1 MEVLKITTAM
11 EQMKERI
18 RQLAKMNQQAKT
30 KADKD
35 KIKAEMESL
44 RNKYPK
50 SYVEAL
56 ESLIKSTSKEYDEL
70 TMADRMDEKR

>member
-1 MEVLKITTAM
+1 
-11 EQMKERI
+11 
-18 RQLAKMNQQAKT
+18 
-30 KADKD
+30 
-35 KIKAEMESL
+35 MESL
-44 RNKYPK
+44 RNEYPK